1 MGPHSGVGKMRVSV
15 TWGDLMLAPRLLPT
29 RAPHASAEAAR
40 YFDHRAATVRTPE
53 MLVGADLDVLWA
65 NGAALSLTARRGQIS
80 LGDNRL
86 VLSPRRQEDGLR
98 TFLAGLGETAGVWVI
113 PAEEVWLV
121 RAEPVAPAEAPRAWL
136 LTWQAINRPD
146 RYLWADIGAHL
157 RLTPS
162 ETRIL
167 HSLLDGSTVA
177 QTAAELSVSIQT
189 ARTHVRRIYAKLGV
203 GNREQLF
210 AVALPYRW
218 G

>member
-1 MGPHSGVGKMRVSV
+1 MGPRPIAGKMRVSV
-15 TWGDLMLAPRLLPT
+15 TRGDLMLAPRLLPT
-29 RAPHASAEAAR
+29 PAPHASAEAAR
-40 YFDHRAATVRTPE
+40 YFDHRAATARTPE
-53 MLVGADLDVLWA
+53 MLVGAELDVLWA
-65 NGAALSLTARRGQIS
+65 NAAALSLTGRRGQIS

-98 TFLAGLGETAGVWVI
+98 TFLAGLGETAGVWVL

-136 LTWQAINRPD
+136 LTWQAMNRPD

-167 HSLLDGSTVA
+167 LSLLDGSTVA